1 MRQTY
6 RAVVVFGLGGLAAAL
21 APNQGS
27 AQEAVAKSKIVSVA
41 VFKNGLALVQQE
53 VQVPGAGTYQLDTA
67 PEPVHG
73 TFWVKSNCQV
83 ETTLKLVD
91 VETPRPV
98 GGFQE
103 ELAGQEVVIHLKD
116 KATLTGTVLQAARNP
131 AGFLVVKTAS
141 GASYI
146 NPGEIAYIEAKG
158 AAKTPAITE
167 KHQRSVLVLTVAKTD
182 QKPAITLSYVAHG
195 LSWAPSYRVEIADGK
210 TLAIEM
216 AAVVRNEL
224 ANLDGAETRLMTGL
238 PTIQFAEVI
247 SPLAPRQT
255 LEKFLA
261 GLKGE
266 AGSAATAGDGRELYF
281 TSIGKRSLKHGESL
295 ALSVAKANVAYE
307 RVVEWSVAS
316 DDAGSIAE
324 ETWDVLHFKNPF
336 AFPMATAPALVL
348 DQDQFRSQRTCSQAR
363 IGEGSS
369 LRFARSQEM
378 RTRGHE
384 QEDPPKVAA
393 NKEVKPE
400 LVRVGLHEYRRATIH
415 GEMTVTNQRPQ
426 ASKIIVRRALMGKV
440 LDTDGDPKVQPREE
454 GLRAVNPTNEV
465 VWTVSLAA
473 GEARTVRYSYQSLIL
488 RTLPRFACSW

>member
-6 RAVVVFGLGGLAAAL
+6 RTVLVLGLAGLAAAL
-21 APNQGS
+21 APIPGL
-27 AQEAVAKSKIVSVA
+27 AQDAVAKSKIVSVG

-73 TFWVKSNCQV
+73 TFWVKSNCPV

-91 VETPRPV
+91 VETPRPI

-103 ELAGQEVVIHLKD
+103 ELAGQDVVIHLKD
-116 KATLTGTVLQAARNP
+116 KGTLNGTVLQAARGP
-131 AGFLVVKTAS
+131 SGFLVVKTAS

-158 AAKTPAITE
+158 AAKALASTE
-167 KHQRSVLVLTVAKTD
+167 KLQRSVLVLTVAKTD
-182 QKPAITLSYVAHG
+182 KKPVITLSYVAHG
-195 LSWAPSYRVEIADGK
+195 LSWAPSYLVEIADGK

-216 AAVVRNEL
+216 AAVLRNEL
-224 ANLDGAETRLMTGL
+224 ADLEGAETRLMTGL
-238 PTIQFAEVI
+238 PTIQFADVI
-247 SPLAPRQT
+247 SPLAPRQN

-261 GLKGE
+261 ALKAE
-266 AGSAATAGDGRELYF
+266 TGSAGDGRDMHF
-281 TSIGKRSLKHGESL
+281 TSIGKRGLKKGESL
-295 ALSVAKANVAYE
+295 SLGVGRANVAYE

-316 DDAGSIAE
+316 DDTGSIAE

-348 DQDQFRSQRTCSQAR
+348 DQDQFRSQRTCSQALV
-363 IGEGSS
+363 GEGSS
-369 LRFARSQEM
+369 LRFARSLEM

-384 QEDPPKVAA
+384 HEDPPKVAA
-393 NKEVKPE
+393 NKDARPE

-415 GEMTVTNQRPQ
+415 GEMTVTNQRPE

-440 LDTDGDPKVQPREE
+440 VDTDGDPKVQPREE
-454 GLRAVNPTNEV
+454 GLRAINPTHEV

-473 GEARTVRYSYQSLIL
+473 GEARTVRYSYQALL
-488 RTLPRFACSW
+488 LQTRERYTCSW

>member
-6 RAVVVFGLGGLAAAL
+6 RAVVALALVGFAAAL
-21 APNQGS
+21 APSQGA
-27 AQEAVAKSKIVSVA
+27 AQEAVAKTKIVSVG

-103 ELAGQEVVIHLKD
+103 ELAGQDVVIHLKD
-116 KATLTGTVLQAARNP
+116 KATLNGTVLQTARSP
-131 AGFLVVKTAS
+131 SGFLVVKTAG
-141 GASYI
+141 GASYV

-158 AAKTPAITE
+158 AAQAPASTE

-182 QKPAITLSYVAHG
+182 KKPAITLSYLTHG
-195 LSWAPSYRVEIADGK
+195 LSWAPSYLVEIADGK

-216 AAVVRNEL
+216 AAAVRNEF
-224 ANLDGAETRLMTGL
+224 ANLEGADIRLMTGL
-238 PTIQFAEVI
+238 PTIQFAGVI
-247 SPLAPRQT
+247 SPLAPRQN

-261 GLKGE
+261 GLKSE
-266 AGSAATAGDGRELYF
+266 AGSAASAGDGRDMHF
-281 TSIGKRSLKHGESL
+281 TSIGKRSLKQGESL
-295 ALSVAKANVAYE
+295 SLSVSRARIAYE

-316 DDAGSIAE
+316 DDTGSIAE

-348 DQDQFRSQRTCSQAR
+348 DQDQFRSQRTCSQALV
-363 IGEGSS
+363 GEGSS
-369 LRFARSQEM
+369 LRFARSLEM
-378 RTRGHE
+378 RTRGNEH
-384 QEDPPKVAA
+384 EDPPKVAA
-393 NKEVKPE
+393 DKDAKPE
-400 LVRVGLHEYRRATIH
+400 LVRVGLHEYRRATIR

-440 LDTDGDPKVQPREE
+440 LDTDGDPKVQPRDE
-454 GLRAVNPTNEV
+454 GLRAINPTNEV

-473 GEARTVRYSYQSLIL
+473 GEARTVRYSYQTLIL
-488 RTLPRFACSW
+488 QTRERYSCSW

>member
-6 RAVVVFGLGGLAAAL
+6 RAVVALALIGHAVAL
-21 APNQGS
+21 APRQGS
-27 AQEAVAKSKIVSVA
+27 AQEAVAKSKIVSVGI
-41 VFKNGLALVQQE
+41 FKNGLALVQQE

-73 TFWVKSNCQV
+73 TFWVKSNTQV
-83 ETTLKLVD
+83 EATLKLVE

-98 GGFQE
+98 AGFQE
-103 ELAGQEVVIHLKD
+103 ELAGQDVVIHLKD
-116 KATLTGTVLQAARNP
+116 KATLQGTVLQAARSP
-131 AGFLVVKTAS
+131 AGFLVVKTAG

-146 NPGEIAYIEAKG
+146 NPGEIAYIEARG
-158 AAKTPAITE
+158 AAPAPVGTE
-167 KHQRSVLVLTVAKTD
+167 KQQRPVLVLTVAKTD
-182 QKPAITLSYVAHG
+182 KKPAILLSHVTHG
-195 LSWAPSYRVEIADGK
+195 LTWAPSYLVEIADGK

-216 AAVVRNEL
+216 AAVVRNEF
-224 ANLDGAETRLMTGL
+224 ANLEGAEIRLMTGL
-238 PTIQFAEVI
+238 PTIQFADVI
-247 SPLAPRQT
+247 SPLAPRQN
-255 LEKFLA
+255 LEKFLTA
-261 GLKGE
+261 LKGE
-266 AGSAATAGDGRELYF
+266 AGATGDGGGMHF
-281 TSIGKRSLKHGESL
+281 TALGKRSLKQGESL
-295 ALSVAKANVAYE
+295 SLSVGRANVAYE

-316 DDAGSIAE
+316 DDSGSIAE

-348 DQDQFRSQRTCSQAR
+348 DKDQFRSQRTCSQALV
-363 IGEGSS
+363 GEGSS
-369 LRFARSQEM
+369 LRFARSLEM

-384 QEDPPKVAA
+384 QEDAPKLAA
-393 NKEVKPE
+393 AKDAKPD

-454 GLRAVNPTNEV
+454 GLRAINPTNEV

-473 GEARTVRYSYQSLIL
+473 GEARTVRYSYQALIL
-488 RTLPRFACSW
+488 QSRERYGCSW

>member
-6 RAVVVFGLGGLAAAL
+6 RAAVVFGLGGLVAAL
-21 APNQGS
+21 APIQGS
-27 AQEAVAKSKIVSVA
+27 AQEAVAKTKIVSVG
-41 VFKNGLALVQQE
+41 VFKNGLALVQQD

-67 PEPVHG
+67 PAPVHG

-83 ETTLKLVD
+83 ETTLKLID

-116 KATLTGTVLQAARNP
+116 KATLNGTVLPAARSP
-131 AGFLVVKTAS
+131 SGFLVVKTAN

-146 NPGEIAYIEAKG
+146 NPGEIAYIEGKG
-158 AAKTPAITE
+158 AGQAPASTE
-167 KHQRSVLVLTVAKTD
+167 KTQRSVLVLTVAKTD
-182 QKPAITLSYVAHG
+182 QKPAITLSYVTHG
-195 LSWAPSYRVEIADGK
+195 LSWAPSYLVEIADGK

-216 AAVVRNEL
+216 AAVLRNEF
-224 ANLDGAETRLMTGL
+224 ANLEGAEIRLMTGL
-238 PTIQFAEVI
+238 PTIQFADII
-247 SPLAPRQT
+247 SPLAPRQN

-261 GLKGE
+261 GMKGE
-266 AGSAATAGDGRELYF
+266 AGAAGDGRDMPF
-281 TSIGKRSLKHGESL
+281 TSIGKRSLKQGESL
-295 ALSVAKANVAYE
+295 SLSVSRANIAYE

-316 DDAGSIAE
+316 DDTGSIAE

-336 AFPMATAPALVL
+336 TFPMATAPALVL
-348 DQDQFRSQRTCSQAR
+348 DRDQFRSQRTCSQALA
-363 IGEGSS
+363 GEGSS
-369 LRFARSQEM
+369 LRFARSLEM

-384 QEDPPKVAA
+384 HEDPPKVAA
-393 NKEVKPE
+393 NKDANPE
-400 LVRVGLHEYRRATIH
+400 LVRVGPHEYRRATIH

-473 GEARTVRYSYQSLIL
+473 GEARTVRYSYQALIL
-488 RTLPRFACSW
+488 QTRERYTCSW